1 MNSADNFH
9 EKLRQLEYFRL
20 ENERLQSELDAQKVE
35 IVILR
40 RERDSLVNT
49 VSKLDTELTE
59 AEYQRYFQAQLR
71 NKWIGFL
78 AFEKKSFF
86 IALLYL

>member
-71 NKWIGFL
+71 NK
-78 AFEKKSFF
+78 
-86 IALLYL
+86 